1 MRSASKRIIGVGVAL
16 ATSTV
21 AAPALCA
28 APPSLDFATV
38 FATTKEPRRL
48 HYKVMYRTGDG
59 IHRVEIWRDGAV
71 RLKRVTDG
79 VVTTL
84 IHHDPRA
91 ADFTMQ
97 VIDPRKHTSTR
108 VDRASLYR
116 IGNFTDWFDLAH
128 GLRHPKGSYRL
139 VARAPLSPMPKT
151 PAACRWYDLKDANR
165 TTSICWDSANA
176 VPLLI
181 ASGPGHP
188 IWRVETI
195 DRAKFDGGLFQA
207 NDRGF
212 IHDDATR
219 DIQND

>member
-1 MRSASKRIIGVGVAL
+1 VRSASKRIIAVGVAL
-16 ATSTV
+16 ATATG
-21 AAPALCA
+21 AAPALGV
-28 APPSLDFATV
+28 APPSLDFDAV
-38 FATTKEPRRL
+38 FATAKEPRQL
-48 HYKVMYRTGDG
+48 HYRVMYRAGDG
-59 IHRVEIWRDGAV
+59 IHRLEIWRDGAA

-79 VVTTL
+79 RVTTL
-84 IHHDPRA
+84 VSHNPRT
-91 ADFTMQ
+91 ADFAMQ
-97 VIDPRKHTSTR
+97 VIDPHKHTSTH

-139 VARAPLSPMPKT
+139 LARAPLAPMPTT
-151 PAACRWYDLKDANR
+151 PAACDWYDLKEAGR
-165 TTSICWDSANA
+165 TTSICWDAANA
-176 VPLLI
+176 VPLLM

-188 IWRVETI
+188 IWRVMAL
-195 DRAKFDGGLFQA
+195 DRAPLGAATFHA

>member
-1 MRSASKRIIGVGVAL
+1 MGVAL
-16 ATSTV
+16 ATATATV
-21 AAPALCA
+21 AAPALGA
-28 APPSLDFATV
+28 APPSLDFDTV
-38 FATTKEPRRL
+38 FATAKEPRQL

-59 IHRVEIWRDGAV
+59 IHRLEIWRDGTV

-79 VVTTL
+79 RVTTL
-84 IHHDPRA
+84 VSHNPRT
-91 ADFTMQ
+91 ADFAMQ

-116 IGNFTDWFDLAH
+116 IGNFTEWFDLAH

-139 VARAPLSPMPKT
+139 VTRPPLMLMPKT
-151 PAACRWYDLKDANR
+151 PAACRWYDLKEAER
-165 TTSICWDSANA
+165 TTSICWDRLNA

-188 IWRVETI
+188 IWRVESI
-195 DRAKFDGGLFQA
+195 DQSNFNRGVFQA